1 MPLCAPINLN
11 MQNNF
16 DVGEGERELEREGER
31 QREGEKEGEG
41 ERETER
47 ERERHT
53 QRELEREG
61 ETQRGSK
68 LLDCFVINICT
79 KGQQIARDSCGHY
92 FRTENGTARN
102 SPSVK
107 TGS

>member
-41 ERETER
+41 ERETYTERAR
-47 ERERHT
+47 ERGRDTEG
-53 QRELEREG
+53 LEVTR
-61 ETQRGSK
+61 
-68 LLDCFVINICT
+68 LLGYQHLYKRSANRSRLMRSLFSN
-79 KGQQIARDSCGHY
+79 
-92 FRTENGTARN
+92 
-102 SPSVK
+102 
-107 TGS
+107 